1 MDPFIGE
8 IRIFGFNY
16 PPQDWAYCNGQQLPV
31 QQFQALFSL
40 IAGTFG
46 YTGNPPTAF
55 NLPNLQSQVVMGA
68 IPMQDNNSTAMNQS
82 SGAEKV
88 LLSET
93 QMPNHTHSMGGEIIA
108 GAANY
113 ANIPGPTVLPNVVF
127 VGTNGQKSY
136 TTATPNTAFS
146 PLAISAVG
154 GNGTHENRQPFLT
167 LNFCICTDGIYPDF
181 P

>member
-8 IRIFGFNY
+8 IRIFGFNF
-16 PPQDWAYCNGQQLPV
+16 PPQDWAYCNGQQLPF
-31 QQFQALFSL
+31 QQNQALFSL
-40 IAGTFG
+40 IGGIFG

-68 IPMQDNNSTAMNQS
+68 TPMADGNAQYLNKS

-88 LLSET
+88 LLTES
-93 QMPNHTHSMGGEIIA
+93 QLPNHTHAIGGETIG

-113 ANIPGPTVLPNVVF
+113 ANTPGPTVLPNLIF
-127 VGTNGQKSY
+127 VGNTAQRAY
-136 TTATPNTAFS
+136 TSGTPNTYFS
-146 PLAISAVG
+146 PQAISAVG

-167 LNFCICTDGIYPDF
+167 FNFCICTSGVYPDF